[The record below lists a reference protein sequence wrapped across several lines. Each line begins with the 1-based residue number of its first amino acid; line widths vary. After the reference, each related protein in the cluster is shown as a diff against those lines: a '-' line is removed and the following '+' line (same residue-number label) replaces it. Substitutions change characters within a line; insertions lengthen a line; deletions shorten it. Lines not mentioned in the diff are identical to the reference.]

1 MLRVA
6 LTGGIGTGKSVVL
19 RRWRDAGVPVIEADA
34 VAHDVMRAGTSAAGA
49 IAARFGS
56 AVLSPAG
63 DVDRASLA
71 AIVFRDAGARRD
83 LEALV
88 HPAVYAA
95 IDAWMAD
102 CAARGEALAV
112 AEVPLLYET
121 GHAADFDV
129 VVVTACGDDEQI
141 RRVVA
146 RGGTED
152 DARRRIA
159 AQWPLARKVE
169 AADFVVRTDGS
180 LDDTATRAG
189 AILETLRQR
198 AWARG

>member
-121 GHAADFDV
+121 GRAGDFDR
-129 VVVTACGDDEQI
+129 VVVTVCDPAEQV
-141 RRVVA
+141 RRIVA
-146 RGGTED
+146 RGGTES

-159 AQWPLARKVE
+159 AQWPLDRKAA
-169 AADFVVRTDGS
+169 AADFVVRTDGT
-180 LDDTATRAG
+180 LDETRARADAVLDALRG
-189 AILETLRQR
+189 A
-198 AWARG
+198 AR